1 MDLEYLVSSLG
12 MLTGIPV
19 RIYQKNALIFRYFH
33 QTFPIDPITPYLPE
47 IFSHREHI
55 GYVAVDD
62 FFYYEF
68 INYQEY
74 QIVIGPSRTIRP
86 DRQTLS
92 ALAFR
97 LGIQPS
103 DHDLF
108 IEGMQSINSMPLESL
123 VQSLCMFNYVLN
135 GEELNH
141 TDVILQGPKVDDY
154 EETLKEEQIR
164 QNKESGPIF
173 EHNTLEI
180 ERTIADLVSHGEKEK
195 FKLWIKNAPA
205 IRSGILSSDSIRNI
219 RNTFIVSA
227 TLFSRAAI
235 RGGLDVD
242 EALGLSDQY
251 IQKMDLMDSQS
262 AIRNLQ
268 LRMILDYTERVS
280 RIQGKP
286 DSSSFLIDL
295 NKYIYA
301 HLSDAIF
308 TNDVCRAL
316 FLSRTMLFARLKKE
330 TGKTFSVYVQSI
342 KIQEAEDLL
351 KHTDKALTQISY
363 YLGFS
368 SSSHFTRVFKK
379 LVGVTPWEYREKH
392 TKRRA

>member
-262 AIRNLQ
+262 AISFR
-268 LRMILDYTERVS
+268 LRLLLDYTERVS

-295 NKYIYA
+295 NKYIHA

-342 KIQEAEDLL
+342 KIQEAENLL
-351 KHTDKALTQISY
+351 KHTDKTLTQISY

-379 LVGVTPWEYREKH
+379 LVSVTPWEYREKH